1 MTWYVREKYPDYHLS
16 FEIGSSDYKA
26 SVLIIVLTRHSNIK
40 FHPWFLPLPESKR
53 LVLGLDEVREEPE
66 SFEIETMCKKISDD
80 MAKMS
85 TAYNN
90 NNGVQNNNN
99 DMHKTSTAQNDNNDV
114 VEMSTVAE
122 DEQLPPVDRELKV
135 Q

>member
-1 MTWYVREKYPDYHLS
+1 MDK
-16 FEIGSSDYKA
+16 
-26 SVLIIVLTRHSNIK
+26 
-40 FHPWFLPLPESKR
+40 
-53 LVLGLDEVREEPE
+53 VREESE

-90 NNGVQNNNN
+90 NDAQNNNN
-99 DMHKTSTAQNDNNDV
+99 DIHKTSTALNNNNGMHKTSTA
-114 VEMSTVAE
+114 AE
-122 DEQLPPVDRELKV
+122 DEQLPPVNRELKV

>member
-1 MTWYVREKYPDYHLS
+1 MIFPLS
-16 FEIGSSDYKA
+16 
-26 SVLIIVLTRHSNIK
+26 
-40 FHPWFLPLPESKR
+40 ESKR

-90 NNGVQNNNN
+90 NGVQNNNN
-99 DMHKTSTAQNDNNDV
+99 DMHKTSTAQNNNNDV
-114 VEMSTVAE
+114 AEMSTAAG
-122 DEQLPPVDRELKV
+122 DEQLPPVNRELKV

>member
-1 MTWYVREKYPDYHLS
+1 M
-16 FEIGSSDYKA
+16 
-26 SVLIIVLTRHSNIK
+26 
-40 FHPWFLPLPESKR
+40 
-53 LVLGLDEVREEPE
+53 DEVREEPE

-90 NNGVQNNNN
+90 NKDAQNNNN
-99 DMHKTSTAQNDNNDV
+99 DMHKTSTAHNDNKDV

-122 DEQLPPVDRELKV
+122 DEQLPPVNRELKV